1 MHKMHGIGKPHSV
14 IIEHH
19 HILRIMHFAHNAQ
32 PMKLSVF
39 LQKNNISASAFA
51 RTIQVDPAT
60 VLRIRAGK
68 VFPHRKT
75 MEAIWTATGGQV
87 GPNDFLDEHLTKSD
101 TQQDPPNG

>member
-1 MHKMHGIGKPHSV
+1 MHRAGKPHV
-14 IIEHH
+14 AIIEHH
-19 HILRIMHFAHNAQ
+19 HVLRIMHFAHNAYS
-32 PMKLSVF
+32 MKLSVF
-39 LQKNNISASAFA
+39 LQKNNLTASAFA

-101 TQQDPPNG
+101 VNQDPQHG

>member
-1 MHKMHGIGKPHSV
+1 MHKMHGAGKPHLV
-14 IIEHH
+14 IIERH
-19 HILRIMHFAHNAQ
+19 HILRIMHFAHNAHC
-32 PMKLSVF
+32 MKLSVF

-75 MEAIWTATGGQV
+75 MEAIWTATGGEV

-101 TQQDPPNG
+101 ANQDPPNG